1 MIFVLGDY
9 RIQGRRATEI
19 AADVEQ
25 AVVTGEL
32 SPGAALPP
40 LRELA
45 TDLGVNPNTVAAAYR
60 LLRDRGVI
68 ETAGRRGSRVRA
80 RPALTSRDAL
90 RLHIPEGVRDLAEGN
105 PDAALL
111 PDLEQAV
118 LGAARLHSAEPVM
131 YGGPALDP
139 RLRALAEASF
149 AADGVPVGPRGGAAA
164 GQAESGDRS
173 GGGIGDGFDGG
184 GVDEA
189 AAVAVASGSLD
200 AIERIFL
207 AWLRP
212 GDTVAVEDPGW
223 SSLLDLLPALGLK
236 PAPVAVDDD
245 GPLVDDVA
253 RALGEGARALVVTS
267 RAQNPTGAVIGPE
280 RASELRAVLSRHPDV
295 LLVEDD
301 HGHGIVDLPCQ
312 LLCAGPDG
320 RAVTAHW
327 AVVRSA
333 AKSLGPDLR
342 VAVLTGDVQT
352 LDRVRGRQRLG
363 AGWVSHLLQRTVAA
377 LWAAEDTAPAAA
389 SYRAR
394 RDGLLAELAARGV
407 AAHGR
412 SGLNVWIPV
421 SDETAT
427 VAGLLQRGWAVA
439 PGARFRVGSPP
450 GVRVTVSTLAASE
463 LPRLAAD
470 VAAVLRVRG
479 GDVRGA

>member
-1 MIFVLGDY
+1 MLGDY
-9 RIQGRRATEI
+9 RIRGRRATEI
-19 AADVEQ
+19 AADVEH
-25 AVVTGEL
+25 AVVTGVLPPE
-32 SPGAALPP
+32 AALPP

-45 TDLGVNPNTVAAAYR
+45 AELGVNPNTVAAAYR

-80 RPALTSRDAL
+80 RPALTSRDAV
-90 RLHIPEGVRDLAEGN
+90 RLAVPEGVRDLAQGN
-105 PDAALL
+105 PDTVLL
-111 PDLEQAV
+111 PDLEQAA
-118 LGAARLHSAEPVM
+118 LEAARAHAVRPVL

-149 AADGVPVGPRGGAAA
+149 AADGAPVGPVGSIASVGSVW
-164 GQAESGDRS
+164 GEPEEG
-173 GGGIGDGFDGG
+173 
-184 GVDEA
+184 EA
-189 AAVAVASGSLD
+189 ATVGVASGSLD

-236 PAPVAVDDD
+236 PVPVAVDDD
-245 GPLVDDVA
+245 GPLVQDVA
-253 RALGEGARALVVTS
+253 RTLAEGARALVVTS
-267 RAQNPTGAVIGPE
+267 RAQNPTGAAVGPE
-280 RASELRAVLSRHPDV
+280 RASDLRAVLSHHPDV

-301 HGHGIVDLPCQ
+301 HGHGIVDLPCR

-320 RAVTAHW
+320 RPVTAHW

-342 VAVLTGDVQT
+342 VAVLTGDAQT

-407 AAHGR
+407 PARGR

-427 VAGLLQRGWAVA
+427 VAGLLQRGWVVA
-439 PGARFRVGSPP
+439 AGARFRIGSPP
-450 GVRVTVSTLAASE
+450 GVRVTVSSLTEEE

-479 GDVRGA
+479 GDVRGV